1 MKFSHITKAFG
12 YIAWALAI
20 YSITIGDKLE
30 SIYYTLMAFY
40 FEWSASQEEK

>member
-12 YIAWALAI
+12 YISWAMAL
-20 YSITIGDKLE
+20 YSIFKQDELE
-30 SIYYTLMAFY
+30 TIYYSLMAFY